1 MTTLPTLKLKFHFLV
16 IFIALF
22 IYCLGNSSFLEQVN
36 FVYPVHEN
44 LGFLIA
50 LSTVAILVIV
60 ILATLLSLIIP
71 SKIAL
76 AILLL
81 VSASAGYFVDSFGVI
96 IDDVMVQSLFETNTN
111 EAFDLVSA
119 TMFMRIFLCFLLP
132 SLLLYF
138 IELPQQALKVTII
151 QKSKLLFFSLVC
163 ISLMLAIF
171 SSHFTTFFREHKP
184 LRYYLNP
191 IYPLYSF
198 GFFINSHFK
207 SEDLSELKTYD
218 FTKIAT
224 NRIKDKLVIV
234 VVGETVRATNFQLN
248 QYQRATTPL
257 LSKRDDI
264 INYTNYSSC
273 GTSTAI
279 SVPCMFSFNGKDNFD
294 ISEAKNKENA
304 LDILTKANVNVLW
317 RDNNSSSKGVADRVN
332 YQSFKSSETNTVCD
346 TECRDIGML
355 AGLDNYLAENIGDT
369 VIVLHQMG
377 NHGPAYYKRY
387 PKQFE
392 VFQPACQ
399 TNELSQCSQQEII
412 NAYDNAIVYTD
423 FFLNQTIQFLE
434 KHNATYDTTMLYVSD
449 HGESLGENGIY
460 LHGLPYFI
468 APKNQTHVPMVAWF
482 GNDSSISMERS
493 NDFSQQALNHD
504 SLSYSLIDLF
514 DISLANNSSPYPL
527 LFPKKETLLA
537 SESTSHST
545 ASEQ

>member
-1 MTTLPTLKLKFHFLV
+1 MKTQPTIKLKFHSLV
-16 IFIALF
+16 LF
-22 IYCLGNSSFLEQVN
+22 ITLFILCLGNASFLEQVS
-36 FVYPVHEN
+36 FVYPVDDN
-44 LGFLIA
+44 LGFLVA
-50 LSTVAILVIV
+50 LSIVAIFVIA
-60 ILATLLSLIIP
+60 ILATLFSLIMP
-71 SKIAL
+71 TKIAL
-76 AILLL
+76 SFLLL
-81 VSASAGYFVDSFGVI
+81 VSASSGYFVDSFGVI
-96 IDDVMVQSLFETNTN
+96 IDDVMIQSLFETNTD
-111 EAFDLVSA
+111 EAFDLFSV
-119 TMFMRIFLCFLLP
+119 TMFIRIFLCFILP
-132 SLLLYF
+132 SLFLYF
-138 IELPQQALKVTII
+138 IELPQQPLKTTII
-151 QKSKLLFFSLVC
+151 QKSKLLLFSVVC
-163 ISLMLAIF
+163 IFLMLAIF

-191 IYPLYSF
+191 IYPVYSF
-198 GFFINSHFK
+198 GYFINSHFK
-207 SEDLSELKTYD
+207 SEDLSELATYD
-218 FTKIAT
+218 FTKKPT
-224 NRIKDKLVIV
+224 NRIKGKLVIV
-234 VVGETVRATNFQLN
+234 VVGETVRASNFQLN

-264 INYTNYSSC
+264 INYSNYSSC

-279 SVPCMFSFNGKDNFD
+279 SVPCMFSFNGKNNFD
-294 ISEAKNKENA
+294 VSEAKNTENA
-304 LDILTKANVNVLW
+304 LDILAKANVNVLW

-355 AGLDNYLAENIGDT
+355 VGLDTYLTENTGDT

-392 VFQPACQ
+392 IFNPACQ

-412 NAYDNAIVYTD
+412 NSYDNAIVYTD
-423 FFLNQTIQFLE
+423 FFLNQTIKFLE

-482 GNDSSISMERS
+482 GTGS
-493 NDFSQQALNHD
+493 NVNRDESNNYSQQALNHD

-514 DISLANNSSPYPL
+514 DISLTNSRSPYPL
-527 LFPKKETLLA
+527 LFPKKETLLV
-537 SESTSHST
+537 SESTNHST
-545 ASEQ
+545 EAE